1 MRDRVLVLSDDAV
14 FARMLELELGM
25 MGLCV
30 DVRSVWGRELSDTDV
45 ILVDLDSVSLG
56 GAIESKAQIIGFTK
70 LFDVSQLDPDRQC
83 SLILH
88 RPFEMRLLR
97 EEIVMLLGDEAPL
110 RKRVTNT
117 VGTAPSLQLKEQELW
132 YGEQSVSLR
141 NREAQVME
149 LLLAHR
155 ANPVSREQ
163 ICRVIGESS
172 ANKADVYV
180 CLLRQKLATLSEKQ
194 LIKTVRGKGYCVI

>member
-1 MRDRVLVLSDDAV
+1 MILSEDAV
-14 FARMLELELGM
+14 FARMLELEFCM
-25 MGLCV
+25 MELSVC
-30 DVRSVWGRELSDTDV
+30 VRSDWQAHLNAEIV
-45 ILVDLDSVSLG
+45 LVDLDSISLLQVET
-56 GAIESKAQIIGFTK
+56 ESAQIIGFTK
-70 LFDVSQLDPDRQC
+70 LFDVSQLDPDRKC
-83 SLILH
+83 SMILH

-97 EEIVMLLGDEAPL
+97 EEIEMLLGDEAPM
-110 RKRVTNT
+110 RKRLTHT
-117 VGTAPSLQLKEQELW
+117 IGTAPSLQLNGQELW
-132 YGEQSVSLR
+132 YGEQSISLR

-155 ANPVSREQ
+155 ANPVSREH

-194 LIKTVRGKGYCVI
+194 LIKTVRGKGYCVT